1 MRKWPRSDSSP
12 GTGSASTW
20 TLELPASRIVR
31 NKCLCL
37 TPQEMTAYKKAV
49 DEELSSPCSVQAS
62 IPPIGSW
69 EDSGLDAF
77 TVPVQVWVIFLLMGP
92 GHSGGAIPGHVLKH
106 VSPLLWGTELRGRE
120 PHSTWAYWR

>member
-1 MRKWPRSDSSP
+1 MGKWARSDSSP

-20 TLELPASRIVR
+20 TLDLPASRIVR
-31 NKCLCL
+31 NKRLCL
-37 TPQEMTAYKKAV
+37 TPQVMTAYKKAV
-49 DEELSSPCSVQAS
+49 DEELSSLCSVQAS

-92 GHSGGAIPGHVLKH
+92 GHSGGAIPGHVLRR
-106 VSPLLWGTELRGRE
+106 VSPLLWGAELRSRE
-120 PHSTWAYWR
+120 PHSTWACWR